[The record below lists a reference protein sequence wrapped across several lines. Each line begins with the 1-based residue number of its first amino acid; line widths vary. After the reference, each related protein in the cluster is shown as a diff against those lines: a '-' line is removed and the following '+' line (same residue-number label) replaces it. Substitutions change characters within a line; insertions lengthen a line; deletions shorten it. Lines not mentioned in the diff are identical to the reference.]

1 MYFQFIS
8 VDCSFISIQINFLN
22 LKNSVLYFEFTELK
36 QNDIKSYCFTIMYS
50 QSKRS
55 VSTLM
60 ATKTKVLMTASTAFI
75 ISTKNHPTDYHQ
87 REQPARNKEKSWSC
101 GRCGPDCKPVAW
113 NRSQS
118 GVRSNQTFVVLSLCG
133 RSGEGGYPCCG
144 QYGSFHVFGSL
155 TKSPEKV
162 ERDSC
167 LRPEPPWEN
176 AGGPPHQHGG
186 KNVFV
191 FFQFSAS
198 VTGFSF
204 GQFNH
209 NFPSVSNLVDIIS
222 FTNGIWEGGGVAYEK
237 HIFFFVVAAATF
249 KAHSFA
255 RELLN
260 ISWLD
265 GRSLSISRHHA
276 GLANRTDFSN
286 RSAHYGLRSLIS
298 VKVASRWSV
307 KWIPHSPVTWKVW
320 VDLQSGGL

>member
-1 MYFQFIS
+1 
-8 VDCSFISIQINFLN
+8 
-22 LKNSVLYFEFTELK
+22 
-36 QNDIKSYCFTIMYS
+36 MYS
-50 QSKRS
+50 QSRRS

-60 ATKTKVLMTASTAFI
+60 ATKTKVLMTAPTAFI

-167 LRPEPPWEN
+167 LQPPWEN

-186 KNVFV
+186 KNVF
-191 FFQFSAS
+191 FFNSQLLLQVLTLVNS
-198 VTGFSF
+198 TTI
-204 GQFNH
+204 
-209 NFPSVSNLVDIIS
+209 FPPCPTSWILSPSLMA
-222 FTNGIWEGGGVAYEK
+222 FEKGV
-237 HIFFFVVAAATF
+237 V
-249 KAHSFA
+249 
-255 RELLN
+255 
-260 ISWLD
+260 
-265 GRSLSISRHHA
+265 
-276 GLANRTDFSN
+276 
-286 RSAHYGLRSLIS
+286 
-298 VKVASRWSV
+298 
-307 KWIPHSPVTWKVW
+307 
-320 VDLQSGGL
+320 